1 MVHSLH
7 AEGPKFCPS
16 CGAEDSMRKAFAPPA
31 IHFKGSGW
39 AKKDRSHRAPT
50 KAAGPSGG
58 DKDAQAPTAAASGDG
73 ASPSGEGSG
82 PKAGASTGSSSAAV
96 D

>member
-1 MVHSLH
+1 
-7 AEGPKFCPS
+7 
-16 CGAEDSMRKAFAPPA
+16 MRKAFAPPA

-50 KAAGPSGG
+50 KAAEPSGT
-58 DKDAQAPTAAASGDG
+58 DKDTKTATAAAPSGDG
-73 ASPSGEGSG
+73 AAPSGEGSG
-82 PKAGASTGSSSAAV
+82 PKAGASTGSSSAAG